1 MAAKEVTLEEIFN
14 KIDTDGSGQLD
25 VKELRQALVEVGF
38 EEGDYSAILKEADKD
53 NSGTIDRNEFN
64 SALKA
69 VNKKKG
75 KVGYLAKMAKAQSE
89 IMQIK
94 THAGGLHTYS
104 AEELTAF
111 TDHINVLLEGD
122 PDLAYLLPMDIE
134 SDELFTKIHDGILLA
149 KFVNCIKK
157 DTIDERVLNKQK
169 KGKTLH
175 IIKKRENHT
184 LMINAAKALGVQVS
198 NIGPGDLL
206 TVKNPSLCLGLMWQM
221 VKMQLLAD
229 INLKAHPELLRLLR
243 EGETLE
249 DLLALSPEEIL
260 KRWMNYHLQEAG
272 SNKRIKNFSG
282 DVKDSEAYSIVMNRI
297 GGDSKCPK
305 NFMNSKDKVKRATA
319 VLKNARN
326 LGCRPFVKPTDIAS
340 GNSKLN
346 LAFVA
351 DLFNTAPGLEPLEQE
366 LLDKFGAD
374 LDDGGDSREERVFR
388 LWANCLGIP
397 DFYLNYLYKDL
408 HDGVAFLKV
417 IDAVNPGLVNWK
429 KVAIPPKMVFKKNM
443 NNTYAISLMK
453 GMKFSLVGI
462 GGADITNQN
471 KKYMLACLWQLFR
484 WHSIK
489 FLSELGSDVSN
500 EKILELAN
508 EMVTSVGGETISS
521 FKDKS
526 QSTGHFACNLVKAYK
541 PEVWDDEL
549 VTAGTNEEDALLNVR
564 YAISVARKH
573 DMMVFVLPED
583 LIECKQKLCLT
594 FAAAVIHKYKA
605 H

>member
-1 MAAKEVTLEEIFN
+1 M
-14 KIDTDGSGQLD
+14 
-25 VKELRQALVEVGF
+25 RP
-38 EEGDYSAILKEADKD
+38 
-53 NSGTIDRNEFN
+53 R
-64 SALKA
+64 
-69 VNKKKG
+69 
-75 KVGYLAKMAKAQSE
+75 
-89 IMQIK
+89 
-94 THAGGLHTYS
+94 
-104 AEELTAF
+104 
-111 TDHINVLLEGD
+111 
-122 PDLAYLLPMDIE
+122 
-134 SDELFTKIHDGILLA
+134 
-149 KFVNCIKK
+149 
-157 DTIDERVLNKQK
+157 
-169 KGKTLH
+169 
-175 IIKKRENHT
+175 
-184 LMINAAKALGVQVS
+184 
-198 NIGPGDLL
+198 
-206 TVKNPSLCLGLMWQM
+206 QM

-260 KRWMNYHLQEAG
+260 KRWMNYHLKEAG
-272 SNKRIKNFSG
+272 SDRRIKNFSG
-282 DVKDSEAYSIVMNRI
+282 DVKDSECYAIVMNRI

-305 NFMNSKDKVKRATA
+305 NYINSTKNSVKRAAQT
-319 VLKNARN
+319 LKNAKS
-326 LGCRPFVKPTDIAS
+326 LGCHPFIKPQDIAS

-351 DLFNTAPGLEPLEQE
+351 DLFNTAPGLEPIEQE
-366 LLDKFGAD
+366 ELEKLGAD

-500 EKILELAN
+500 DAILQMAN
-508 EMVTSVGGETISS
+508 DMVERVGGKTIAS
-521 FKDKS
+521 FKDKT
-526 QSTGHFACNLVKAYK
+526 QSTG
-541 PEVWDDEL
+541 
-549 VTAGTNEEDALLNVR
+549 
-564 YAISVARKH
+564 
-573 DMMVFVLPED
+573 
-583 LIECKQKLCLT
+583 
-594 FAAAVIHKYKA
+594 
-605 H
+605 